1 MTGAFDNIHPG
12 LTCES
17 AYRILRS
24 DANDLT
30 CQSDFYMATSHL
42 INFPG
47 PETESSLLEF
57 LKRPASEKSI
67 AHAQRKA
74 VEVIARLGIR
84 KAQAQIGDCL
94 DSDDVYLVENAA
106 WALGQLDC
114 QDHHLHDKMI
124 RLLSDAPPNS
134 RVLIQ
139 ALAKLEVR
147 SAVPVLLKLCDDP
160 RPSVR
165 GAAIAAVARLQGLS
179 GDLGI
184 LGEHLYLKNQ
194 MDRQS
199 AVQDIIDS
207 GAVELL
213 SDVIEA
219 PISPAFK
226 IRAVR
231 NLLDLENTTNSK
243 YDAVSMIDRLL
254 LDESDQIV
262 VLHRYEDELAPE
274 LLIQGLFHPDF
285 SMCYL
290 AMQTLEKHNVE
301 KLAPLLLE
309 KWQSDAYNDYGAHYF
324 FIQLFGRLKGWSESA
339 LQSIKDILEEAML
352 DSRPQFR
359 KSVPISILS
368 FARTF
373 PELFSDRL
381 DDRLISGNKANSW
394 QLKYAVLLS
403 LEKYCRQDEQRKYLS
418 YVENLAENDGDSFV
432 RLKAESLQRN
442 IISLG

>member
-124 RLLSDAPPNS
+124 RLLDDAPPNS

-147 SAVPVLLKLCDDP
+147 WYDHANPADAARVFAQLESED
-160 RPSVR
+160 
-165 GAAIAAVARLQGLS
+165 GATSARLTRPVRRRWLITEACFGSTGRCAPLRE
-179 GDLGI
+179 LVA
-184 LGEHLYLKNQ
+184 LK
-194 MDRQS
+194 DHHHAR
-199 AVQDIIDS
+199 
-207 GAVELL
+207 
-213 SDVIEA
+213 
-219 PISPAFK
+219 
-226 IRAVR
+226 
-231 NLLDLENTTNSK
+231 
-243 YDAVSMIDRLL
+243 MI
-254 LDESDQIV
+254 LDES
-262 VLHRYEDELAPE
+262 
-274 LLIQGLFHPDF
+274 
-285 SMCYL
+285 
-290 AMQTLEKHNVE
+290 
-301 KLAPLLLE
+301 
-309 KWQSDAYNDYGAHYF
+309 
-324 FIQLFGRLKGWSESA
+324 
-339 LQSIKDILEEAML
+339 
-352 DSRPQFR
+352 
-359 KSVPISILS
+359 LS
-368 FARTF
+368 FGAMGETGRGLT
-373 PELFSDRL
+373 EHVGLSSSAIDV
-381 DDRLISGNKANSW
+381 ICA
-394 QLKYAVLLS
+394 S
-403 LEKYCRQDEQRKYLS
+403 LENACASVGGFVAGDTGVVAYQRPVAVTIFERFGVGK
-418 YVENLAENDGDSFV
+418 
-432 RLKAESLQRN
+432 R
-442 IISLG
+442 